1 MEFNKI
7 LISVKWLVL
16 FLVVTVFSYLS
27 FYTTQP
33 HFHIS
38 LNSISPLLNLSSID
52 PGIAII
58 SIVSS
63 VVLTAITY
71 NELKK
76 RSDKAQK
83 KEQE

>member
-33 HFHIS
+33 HFRIS
-38 LNSISPLLNLSSID
+38 LNSLNLLLNFSSID
-52 PGIAII
+52 PRIAMI
-58 SIVSS
+58 SIVTS
-63 VVLTAITY
+63 VLLTAITY
-71 NELKK
+71 N
-76 RSDKAQK
+76 
-83 KEQE
+83 